1 MAHLLANLV
10 QFIRLLRLYGL
21 QVSPENSVTAS
32 RALQYIDIGNRT
44 EFKHALR
51 CVLVHRNED
60 IDLFEQVFQE
70 FWSSP
75 SDTQNRLNLHPLG
88 SERRFGE
95 PVVEMASLTGSSDG
109 TQDEDGL
116 RVERVQIAT
125 YSNVRCSRKR
135 ISRTLQQKKW
145 NRLLN
150 CSMRC
155 NGGLNQGDPNAGFK
169 VPEFTR
175 SSQVVEQYCSQ

>member
-10 QFIRLLRLYGL
+10 QFIHLLRLYGL

-75 SDTQNRLNLHPLG
+75 SDTTKQTEL
-88 SERRFGE
+88 
-95 PVVEMASLTGSSDG
+95 ASTG
-109 TQDEDGL
+109 
-116 RVERVQIAT
+116 
-125 YSNVRCSRKR
+125 
-135 ISRTLQQKKW
+135 
-145 NRLLN
+145 
-150 CSMRC
+150 
-155 NGGLNQGDPNAGFK
+155 
-169 VPEFTR
+169 
-175 SSQVVEQYCSQ
+175 